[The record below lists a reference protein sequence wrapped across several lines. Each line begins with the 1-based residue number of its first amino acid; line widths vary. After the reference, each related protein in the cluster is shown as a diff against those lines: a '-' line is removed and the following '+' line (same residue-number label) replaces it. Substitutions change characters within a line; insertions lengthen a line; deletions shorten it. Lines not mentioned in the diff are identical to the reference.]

1 MEICCEEPPHPSPLP
16 EGEGI
21 DRGGFKRYADLKVL
35 SRTQVLKGM
44 KICSLSPSPPLGER
58 AGVRGM
64 DVAAYIYPTAE
75 MQNANPKVGV
85 LFS

>member
-1 MEICCEEPPHPSPLP
+1 
-16 EGEGI
+16 
-21 DRGGFKRYADLKVL
+21 
-35 SRTQVLKGM
+35 M

-64 DVAAYIYPTAE
+64 DLAAYIYPTAE